1 MFMEKILLRVDEEIF
16 ELGVPV
22 LGICY
27 GDQLMAHML
36 GGKVATAPS
45 KRIWKNKS

>member
-1 MFMEKILLRVDEEIF
+1 MMMARPSVDKGVF

-27 GDQLMAHML
+27 GMQMVTQLM
-36 GGKVATAPS
+36 GGKVAPS
-45 KRIWKNKS
+45 AEREYGPARFP